1 MIDYLRVLDIDINV
15 TGKPLRDAYRFRVL
29 QADPRLGG
37 SPAEYAQ
44 VKEAYETLSDPA
56 RRVEYFIQYTAHQ
69 TARLEEATKRLQME
83 QLLSRAPPPVDWA
96 ALLQH
101 SLTMTRDIFQATMA
115 RKEQD
120 RAAAATAKPAA
131 PPPPPAA
138 PPPAAAVPQASLDL
152 ASVATMMA
160 QIAVA
165 ASGISQLLQ
174 SGHDAAAAAQAPP
187 PQGQRGKR

>member
-96 ALLQH
+96 ALLTH
-101 SLTMTRDIFQATMA
+101 SITMTRDIFQATMA
-115 RKEQD
+115 RKEKD
-120 RAAAATAKPAA
+120 CAAAATAKPAA